1 MAAVLVPLLLI
12 GSAALAG
19 ADALMPVLEVSLIV
33 LLAWSAA
40 IGVLVSRSA
49 RTARIPVAG

>member
-1 MAAVLVPLLLI
+1 VAAAPVALLLV

-19 ADALMPVLEVSLIV
+19 VDALMPVLEVSLLA
-33 LLAWSAA
+33 LLVWAAA

-49 RTARIPVAG
+49 RTARVPSAG